1 MLLIRSLIFDFL
13 MYATLLV
20 QGILFAPLAIWSVDG
35 AYWAMKTYCRTVF
48 WYLKVVCG
56 LRVEFRG
63 EVPTGATIVCAKH
76 MSFLDVMMLMEHLPR
91 AKFIMK
97 RELIFAPV
105 VGLYAL
111 RIGAAAV
118 ARGKRGGAVKKMV
131 TDVEQG
137 HKKDLGQTVIYPQG
151 TRVLPGATRP
161 YKVGAAVLY
170 ERFGQDCTP
179 AATNTGV
186 FWARRSPYRKPGLA
200 VMEFLP
206 TIPAGL
212 PMKDFMEEL
221 EAVVESNSNRL
232 MAEAGFIAPDKIRAK

>member
-1 MLLIRSLIFDFL
+1 MLRVRSLVFDFL
-13 MYATLLV
+13 MYSTLLV

-48 WYLKVVCG
+48 WYLKVVCN

-63 EVPTGATIVCAKH
+63 PVPEGEVVVCAKH
-76 MSFLDVMMLMEHLPR
+76 MSFLDVLMLMEHLPR

-111 RIGAAAV
+111 RIGSAAV
-118 ARGKRGGAVKKMV
+118 ARGKKGSAVQKMV
-131 TDVEQG
+131 SDLDKSRAKDV
-137 HKKDLGQTVIYPQG
+137 GQTVIYPQG
-151 TRVLPGATRP
+151 TRVLPGAVKP
-161 YKVGAAVLY
+161 YKVGAGVLY
-170 ERFGQDCTP
+170 ERFGLDCVP

-186 FWARRSPYRKPGLA
+186 FWARRSPYRKPGVA

-206 TIPAGL
+206 TIRAG
-212 PMKDFMEEL
+212 MEIKPFLATL
-221 EAVVESNSNRL
+221 EEVVESRSNRL
-232 MAEAGFIAPDKIRAK
+232 MEEAGYRP